1 MRGCPLEP
9 WHPGY
14 PCFSTGGGPLYFF
27 NSLLVSIILDGSPA
41 SEGIG
46 SGRVFML
53 DWGVPVVPHEILEE
67 ADAPDEVERFHEAR
81 EWAKARLLETKERTE
96 ARLGSVEARIFD
108 PQILMLDDAAVVDG
122 TVRYIRENRLNAQR
136 AFEWRMLELQAMWG
150 RTSHPMVL
158 DRLNDLEDLMI
169 RVLHRLLGN
178 HDPTDLEGLDESVII
193 VATNLTPSLTVHLDA
208 ARVLGIATDLG
219 TRTAHWVILARSLE
233 IPAVVG
239 LGDVSKR
246 AVEGQHAIVDGRIG
260 RIILDPDEHDRE
272 RFQQRQR
279 RLEAWEG
286 EIAVIAKQES
296 VTKDGQFVEL
306 RANLDLPGEAEQARL
321 HGANGVGLFRTEFL
335 VVGRNTMP
343 GEEEQFE
350 AYKATAQAFP
360 EGAVYIRTFD
370 LGGDKFPMF
379 LHMPR
384 EENPFLGWRAI
395 RVCLDEPELF
405 RTQLRALL
413 RATAYGDVRIM
424 LPLVNDVDE
433 IRQVRELLRIE
444 ESRLEADGIPF
455 NAGYKLGVMIE
466 TPAAALEAAELARHA
481 DFFSIGT
488 NDLIQYTLA
497 VDRTNTRIAK
507 LYNPFHPAVV
517 RLLHQVAR
525 VGRAAGIEVSL
536 CGELASNPLGAF
548 LLLGLDI
555 TALSVAWPSLPEIK
569 KVIRGIRIED
579 ARAAARKA
587 LAAPTS
593 RDVTD
598 CLVEGIGD
606 SVDLKVFSG
615 RWSLSLPD

>member
-1 MRGCPLEP
+1 M
-9 WHPGY
+9 
-14 PCFSTGGGPLYFF
+14 
-27 NSLLVSIILDGSPA
+27 SIILDGSAA

-46 SGRVFML
+46 SGRVFVL
-53 DWGVPVVPHEILEE
+53 DWGVPFVPHETLEE
-67 ADAPDEVERFHEAR
+67 ADVPIEVERFQEAR
-81 EWAKARLLETKERTE
+81 EWAKARLLEVKDRTE
-96 ARLGSVEARIFD
+96 TRLGSVEARIFD
-108 PQILMLDDAAVVDG
+108 PQILMLDDPEVVDG
-122 TVRYIRENRLNAQR
+122 TVRYIRENRLNARR
-136 AFEWRMLELQAMWG
+136 AFELRMLELQAMWS

-169 RVLHRLLGN
+169 RVLHRLLGD
-178 HDPTDLEGLDESVII
+178 HDPTDLEGLAESVII
-193 VATNLTPSLTVHLDA
+193 VAPNLTPSLAVHLDA
-208 ARVLGIATDLG
+208 ASVLGIATDLG
-219 TRTAHWVILARSLE
+219 TRTAHWVILVRSLK

-239 LGDVSKR
+239 LGDVSER

-260 RIILDPDEHDRE
+260 RIILDPDEDDQE
-272 RFQQRQR
+272 RFRQRQR
-279 RLEAWEG
+279 RLKAWEG
-286 EIAVIAKQES
+286 EMAIIAKHES

-306 RANLDLPGEAEQARL
+306 RANLDLPVEAEQARL
-321 HGANGVGLFRTEFL
+321 HGADGVGLFRTEFL

-343 GEEEQFE
+343 GEEEQFR
-350 AYKATAQAFP
+350 AYKATVKMFP

-384 EENPFLGWRAI
+384 EGNPFLGWRSI

-413 RATAYGDVRIM
+413 RATAYGDVRMMI
-424 LPLVNDVDE
+424 PLVNDVEE
-433 IRQVRELLRIE
+433 IRQVRALLRE
-444 ESRLEADGIPF
+444 EEARLEADGIPF

-466 TPAAALEAAELARHA
+466 TPAAVLEAVELARHA

-497 VDRTNTRIAK
+497 VDRTNPRLAK

-517 RLLHQVAR
+517 RQLHQVAR
-525 VGRAAGIEVSL
+525 VGRAAGIEVSV
-536 CGELASNPLGAF
+536 CGEMASNPLAAF
-548 LLLGLDI
+548 LLLGLNI

-569 KVIRGIRIED
+569 KLIRDVRMED
-579 ARAAARKA
+579 AREAARKA

-593 RDVTD
+593 AHVTR

-606 SVDLKVFSG
+606 SVDLKVFQG
-615 RWSLSLPD
+615 RWNLSLPP